1 MVWRRLSK
9 QCLWLAVVIVPLLT
23 GSQFAQPARP
33 LRLKIHSDLFIVRA
47 PAQQLNLQEDTMK
60 LRIFVSVF
68 VLLISTL
75 AYAVQ
80 RELLTRLPEPKP
92 APDFTLEDTQGNT
105 HSLSDYRGK
114 VVILN
119 FWATWCRPC
128 RKEMPSMQRA
138 WEQVRDQGVV
148 LLAVNWEEDKE
159 TIAVF
164 TDKYPVDFPILMD
177 KDGSV
182 AKQWE
187 VKGLPT
193 TYVIDPQGQ
202 AVYRVVGEREW
213 DDPELLETVLAL
225 RE

>member
-1 MVWRRLSK
+1 
-9 QCLWLAVVIVPLLT
+9 
-23 GSQFAQPARP
+23 
-33 LRLKIHSDLFIVRA
+33 
-47 PAQQLNLQEDTMK
+47 MK
-60 LRIFVSVF
+60 LRLFVSVSI
-68 VLLISTL
+68 LLISTL

-80 RELLTRLPEPKP
+80 RELLTRLPEPEP
-92 APDFTLEDTQGNT
+92 APNFTLQDTQDNT

-119 FWATWCRPC
+119 FWATWCKPC
-128 RKEMPSMQRA
+128 REEMPSMQRA

-182 AKQWE
+182 VKQWE

-193 TYVIDPQGQ
+193 TYVIDPQGR

-213 DDPELLETVLAL
+213 DDPDLLKTVLAL
-225 RE
+225 RD